1 MTQGSNELLWRKSSY
16 SGQTGGNCVE
26 VAHIPTN
33 FRKSSY
39 SSDRVNC
46 VEVAHLPTGFRKSSH
61 SGASQN
67 CVEVADLPCGA
78 AIRDS
83 KHPDAGHL
91 PFPAAEWTGFLNAAL
106 SR

>member
-1 MTQGSNELLWRKSSY
+1 MTIQLE
-16 SGQTGGNCVE
+16 
-26 VAHIPTN
+26 

-39 SSDRVNC
+39 SAQGQEC
-46 VEVAHLPTGFRKSSH
+46 VEVAHFPDNFRDS
-61 SGASQN
+61 N
-67 CVEVADLPCGA
+67 DCGA

-91 PFPAAEWTGFLNAAL
+91 PFPATEWSGFLSAAL

>member
-1 MTQGSNELLWRKSSY
+1 MTIQLE
-16 SGQTGGNCVE
+16 
-26 VAHIPTN
+26 

-39 SSDRVNC
+39 SAQGQEC
-46 VEVAHLPTGFRKSSH
+46 VEVAHFPESFRVSNDS
-61 SGASQN
+61 
-67 CVEVADLPCGA
+67 GA

-91 PFPAAEWTGFLNAAL
+91 PFPATEWSGFLSAAL